1 LEHRALNPIIEVQDV
16 YKSYCNTN
24 ALNGVNLKIFPGEFV
39 ILVGPSGAG
48 KSTLIRLLIREEKA
62 DSGKITVAGRNIK
75 RFSYRDLPYYRRNL
89 GIVFQDFKLL
99 PQKTVWENVAYALEV
114 SGASDEDIVRKVPKV
129 IQAVNLGTKSEAYP
143 NQLSG
148 GEAQRVSIARAL
160 VHNPKILI
168 ADEPTGN
175 LDPEA
180 SREIADI
187 LEKINCQGTTIILAT
202 HNKELVDKMRKRVV
216 VLKGGKIVSDQKQ
229 GRYTF

>member
-1 LEHRALNPIIEVQDV
+1 MNHPGQNPIIEIKDV
-16 YKSYCNTN
+16 YKYYDNVN
-24 ALNGVNLKIFPGEFV
+24 ALNGANLKIFPGEFV

-62 DSGKITVAGRNIK
+62 NKGKITVAGRNIS
-75 RFSYRDLPYYRRNL
+75 RFSFRDLPYYRRNL
-89 GIVFQDFKLL
+89 GIVFQDYKLL
-99 PQKTVWENVAYALEV
+99 PHKTVWENVAYALEV
-114 SGASDEDIVRKVPKV
+114 SGASDEDIARKVPKV
-129 IQAVNLGTKSEAYP
+129 IQAVNLKHKQDAYP

-180 SREIADI
+180 GQEIADI

-216 VLKGGKIVSDQKQ
+216 VIKEGQIVSDQKQ
-229 GRYTF
+229 GRYTC